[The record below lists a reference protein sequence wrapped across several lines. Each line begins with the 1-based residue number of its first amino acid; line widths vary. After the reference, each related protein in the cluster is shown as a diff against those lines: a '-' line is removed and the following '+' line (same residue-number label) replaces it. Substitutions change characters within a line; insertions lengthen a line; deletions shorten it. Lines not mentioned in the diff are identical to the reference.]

1 MLALIGSIVFGAV
14 FLGTLALLRRP
25 EQAVRRRIGADGPDA
40 SGEGRAEPGGGVR
53 ARVTQPF
60 LHSVGGSLARL
71 LPQNVIAGVDA
82 RLAHADD
89 PWSLSGFLL
98 AWLLSTLLGVA
109 AVLYLALS
117 SGLSSLHLIVLGS
130 SIIGF
135 AGIAP
140 YALLRRRAKTRQ
152 KAIVRALP
160 DAIDLLLT
168 SVEAGLGVDAS
179 FALVTEKTGGP
190 LAEAFALYLRQVGLG
205 RDRRRALKDIADR
218 TGVRDFQGVANAIN
232 QGEELGTT
240 IGDVLRVQA
249 DDLRRL
255 RRQRAEM
262 AAQRA
267 PVLMTIPLALCFL
280 PAMGAVVIV
289 PSALNLINFIGTLG
303 S

>member
-1 MLALIGSIVFGAV
+1 MLALIGLIVFAAV
-14 FLGTLALLRRP
+14 FLGTLGLLRPP
-25 EQAVRRRIGADGPDA
+25 ERVMRRRIGAYGDGAGGGP
-40 SGEGRAEPGGGVR
+40 GGEPGAGVR
-53 ARVTQPF
+53 ARVAQPF
-60 LHSVGGSLARL
+60 LRGVGGSVARL
-71 LPQNVIAGVDA
+71 LPQNIIANVDA

-89 PWSLSGFLL
+89 PWSLPGFLL
-98 AWLLSTLLGVA
+98 AWLLSTLLGTA
-109 AVLYLALS
+109 AVVFLALS
-117 SGLSSLHLIVLGS
+117 SGLTALHLLVLGAA
-130 SIIGF
+130 IIGV
-135 AGIAP
+135 AALVP
-140 YALLRRRAKTRQ
+140 YALLRRRAKARQ
-152 KAIVRALP
+152 KAIIRALP

-190 LAEAFALYLRQVGLG
+190 LSEAFALYLRQVGLG
-205 RDRRRALKDIADR
+205 RDRRNALKDIADR
-218 TGVRDFQGVANAIN
+218 TGVHDFQGVANAIN

-240 IGDVLRVQA
+240 LGDVLRVQA
-249 DDLRRL
+249 EDLRRL

-289 PSALNLINFIGTLG
+289 PSALNLMNFIGTLG